1 MAITTNKQLS
11 LTPQKTPALQARG
24 GSFKWSR
31 DSSPVLSQSPIN
43 INEKSA
49 DKCGQARSSTR
60 CGNNLQR
67 PWFHEGLQIIKIDF
81 HCSVILPVRTQVHF
95 THVNKTETLDGRS
108 LVYVKVEPLNLPQ
121 LLRLRMAFHTLPLFY
136 FTHVRTEKLRDS
148 GNQP

>member
-49 DKCGQARSSTR
+49 NKCGQA
-60 CGNNLQR
+60 
-67 PWFHEGLQIIKIDF
+67 PDAVIIFNDRGSMKGY
-81 HCSVILPVRTQVHF
+81 
-95 THVNKTETLDGRS
+95 K
-108 LVYVKVEPLNLPQ
+108 
-121 LLRLRMAFHTLPLFY
+121 
-136 FTHVRTEKLRDS
+136 
-148 GNQP
+148 